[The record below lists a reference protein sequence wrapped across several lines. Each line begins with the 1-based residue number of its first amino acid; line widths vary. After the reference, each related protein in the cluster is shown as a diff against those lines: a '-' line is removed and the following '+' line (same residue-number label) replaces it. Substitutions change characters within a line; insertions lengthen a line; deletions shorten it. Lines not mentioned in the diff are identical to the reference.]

1 MSTPPLRPGVSAGVS
16 AGVSVPP
23 AGGLRLRARRVS
35 RDVHGAGRVLSGVS
49 LDVAPGALAVI
60 AGSSGAG
67 KTVLLQTLAG
77 LSAPSEGEV
86 RHDGAPPGAPGP
98 EFGFVPQ
105 DDIIHRELPLH
116 RTLVYAAG
124 LRMPPGLPAGAVAA
138 TVDGVL
144 ATLGLTSRRD
154 TPVRA
159 LSGGERK
166 RASIAVELLTRP
178 RVLFLD
184 EPTSGLDPVTGA
196 ELMRTLRRLAD
207 DGTTVVLTT
216 HVLADLPR
224 CDQVVFLSAEGEVAY
239 AGDPVGLCA
248 AFGVGTAD
256 EVYEAVAGGARS
268 AGVGVRAD
276 SGAGAG
282 AGRGG
287 GAGAGAGEIPE
298 QADAAAPAGAAA
310 PAARAPRVGALRQ
323 WALLTRRGTAL
334 MLHNRL
340 SVAVLAGSPLMIVAM
355 FAVLFRA
362 GAFDPASPD
371 PGTTAMI
378 MFWIAFGAF
387 FFGLTYGLL
396 QICTELAVLRREWL
410 AGLRIGPYV
419 ASKLTTML
427 PVLALADALLLAVL
441 RALDRLPAAG
451 WGTYASLFASSVL
464 ASAAALALGLLASA
478 AVSEPGQATLMLPL
492 LCFPQVLFSGA
503 FVPVPRMTL
512 GGEVI
517 SWAMTNRWAFEALG
531 SGVGLEALWRTGG
544 SPLGPPLLASYGD
557 SFGHPAARGWGV
569 LAGFVVLFLALT
581 WWVLVR
587 KCRDGAVRSRE
598 GRRAGPGGRGQ
609 QPSRGASPATP
620 GTRSRYV
627 RVTNDR
633 NVSTSAGCDA
643 TPSETRTAPAEG
655 RRSSFR

>member
-1 MSTPPLRPGVSAGVS
+1 MPIPPPHPDVSAEALRP
-16 AGVSVPP
+16 SVN
-23 AGGLRLRARRVS
+23 GLRLRARRVS
-35 RDVHGAGRVLSGVS
+35 REVRGAGRVLNDVS
-49 LDVAPGALAVI
+49 VEVVPGRVTAI

-77 LSAPSEGEV
+77 LVAPTGGEV
-86 RHDGAPPGAPGP
+86 LHDGARPGPPGP

-105 DDIIHRELPLH
+105 EDIIHRELPLR

-124 LRMPPGLPAGAVAA
+124 LRMEPGTSAGEVLDAV
-138 TVDGVL
+138 DRVL
-144 ATLGLTSRRD
+144 ETLGLAERAE

-166 RASIAVELLTRP
+166 RAGIAVELLTRP

-196 ELMRTLRRLAD
+196 ALLRTLRTLAE

-216 HVLADLPR
+216 HVLADLLR
-224 CDQVVFLSAEGEVAY
+224 ADQVVFLSTGGEVAY
-239 AGDPVGLCA
+239 AGEPGTLCQ
-248 AFGVGTAD
+248 AFGVGTVE
-256 EVYEAVAGGARS
+256 EVYEAVAGGAR
-268 AGVGVRAD
+268 AERVVPED
-276 SGAGAG
+276 D
-282 AGRGG
+282 AGRPDG
-287 GAGAGAGEIPE
+287 P
-298 QADAAAPAGAAA
+298 APAVR
-310 PAARAPRVGALRQ
+310 PQRVGAVRQ

-334 MLHNRL
+334 LLHNRL
-340 SVAVLAGSPLMIVAM
+340 SVAVLAGSPVMIVAM

-362 GAFDPASPD
+362 GAFDPAAPD
-371 PGTTAMI
+371 PGSTAMI

-396 QICTELAVLRREWL
+396 QICTELPVLRREWL

-427 PVLALADALLLAVL
+427 PVLAVADALLLVVL

-451 WGTYASLFASSVL
+451 WDTYGSLFASSVL

-503 FVPVPRMTL
+503 FVPVPRMTPA
-512 GGEVI
+512 GKAI

-531 SGVGLEALWRTGG
+531 SGVGLESLWRAGG
-544 SPLGPPLLASYGD
+544 SPAGPPLLASYGD
-557 SFGHPAARGWGV
+557 SFGHPASRGWLV
-569 LAGFVVLFLALT
+569 LAGFALVFLAWT
-581 WWVLVR
+581 WVVLVR
-587 KCRDGAVRSRE
+587 KCRDGVARD
-598 GRRAGPGGRGQ
+598 RAGR
-609 QPSRGASPATP
+609 
-620 GTRSRYV
+620 
-627 RVTNDR
+627 
-633 NVSTSAGCDA
+633 
-643 TPSETRTAPAEG
+643 
-655 RRSSFR
+655 

>member
-1 MSTPPLRPGVSAGVS
+1 MSTPPPHSPA
-16 AGVSVPP
+16 SVEAPVP
-23 AGGLRLRARRVS
+23 SVNGLRLRARRVS
-35 RDVHGAGRVLSGVS
+35 REVRGGGRILNDISVE
-49 LDVAPGALAVI
+49 VAPGQLTVV

-77 LSAPSEGEV
+77 LSEPTAGEV
-86 RHDGAPPGAPGP
+86 LHDGARPGPPGPD
-98 EFGFVPQ
+98 FGFVPQ
-105 DDIIHRELPLH
+105 EDIIHRELPLR

-124 LRMPPGLPAGAVAA
+124 LRMAPGTAAGTVLE
-138 TVDGVL
+138 TVDRVL
-144 ATLGLTSRRD
+144 DTLGLAERAE

-196 ELMRTLRRLAD
+196 ALLRTLRTLAE

-216 HVLADLPR
+216 HVLADLLR
-224 CDQVVFLSAEGEVAY
+224 ADQVVFLSAGGEVAY
-239 AGDPVGLCA
+239 AGEPSALFG
-248 AFGVGTAD
+248 AFGVGTVE
-256 EVYEAVAGGARS
+256 EVYEAVAGGARVAQAA
-268 AGVGVRAD
+268 AGDVARPEAAPSSGRPARVGV
-276 SGAGAG
+276 
-282 AGRGG
+282 
-287 GAGAGAGEIPE
+287 
-298 QADAAAPAGAAA
+298 
-310 PAARAPRVGALRQ
+310 LRQ

-340 SVAVLAGSPLMIVAM
+340 SVAVLAGSPVMIVAM

-362 GAFDPASPD
+362 GAFDPAAPD
-371 PGTTAMI
+371 PGSSAMI

-396 QICTELAVLRREWL
+396 QICTELPVLRREWL

-427 PVLALADALLLAVL
+427 PVLAVADALLLIVL

-451 WGTYASLFASSVL
+451 WDTYGSLFVSSVL

-503 FVPVPRMTL
+503 FVPVPRMTVA
-512 GGEVI
+512 GKAI

-531 SGVGLEALWRTGG
+531 SGVGLESLWRAGR

-557 SFGHPAARGWGV
+557 SFGHPASRGWV
-569 LAGFVVLFLALT
+569 ILAGFALVFLAWT
-581 WWVLVR
+581 WVILLR
-587 KCRDGAVRSRE
+587 KCRNGAERSRA
-598 GRRAGPGGRGQ
+598 GR
-609 QPSRGASPATP
+609 
-620 GTRSRYV
+620 
-627 RVTNDR
+627 
-633 NVSTSAGCDA
+633 
-643 TPSETRTAPAEG
+643 
-655 RRSSFR
+655 